1 MNHRTALRVHPGMR
15 LAGVALV
22 LLGTVAEAGA
32 RPIEI
37 GIIDF
42 YGRHRTSA
50 EAARGALTFKEGDSF
65 DLGGSEPPEAF
76 RTTAERLKKLPDVL
90 HVNMSGLVCCDAGR
104 WILYIGIEERGAP
117 ALNFR
122 QAPKGTERLPAD
134 VVAAGDRFMN
144 AFTEAIQ
151 RGDSGEDR
159 SQGHSLSR
167 DPATRAV
174 QEEFPA
180 FARRDAALLRRVLR
194 KSSEPQ
200 HRALA
205 AQVLGYSQDKQ
216 AVVDDLVR
224 AMRDPDEGVRNNSMR
239 ALILFAEAA
248 PVDGKPVARVPAA
261 PFVEFLHSPEWTDRN
276 KSVGALSVLT
286 AARDPEVLA
295 EIRRSAVAPLIEMAQ
310 WKSEGHAEPAVLILA
325 RLAGKTD
332 EAARRL
338 WHEGNLR
345 AVIDAA
351 MACR

>member
-1 MNHRTALRVHPGMR
+1 MNHGPDRRVLPGMW
-15 LAGVALV
+15 LAAVALV

-32 RPIEI
+32 QPIEV

-42 YGRHRTSA
+42 YGRSRTSA
-50 EAARGALTFKEGDSF
+50 DAARGALTFKEGDSF
-65 DLGGSEPPEAF
+65 DLGESGPPEAF

-90 HVNMSGLVCCDAGR
+90 HVNMAPVCCDAGR

-117 ALNFR
+117 ALTFR
-122 QAPKGTERLPAD
+122 RAPMGAERLPAD
-134 VVAAGDRFMN
+134 LVAAGDRFMK
-144 AFTEAIQ
+144 AFMEAVQ

-159 SQGHSLSR
+159 SQGHSLSH

-174 QEEFPA
+174 QEEFPG

-194 KSSEPQ
+194 KSSEPR

-205 AQVLGYSQDKQ
+205 AQVLGYSQDKE

-224 AMRDPDEGVRNNSMR
+224 AMRDPDDGVRNNAMR

-248 PVDGKPVARVPAA
+248 PMDDRPLARVPAA

-286 AARDPEVLA
+286 AARDPVVLA
-295 EIRRSAVAPLIEMAQ
+295 EIRRSALAPLIEMAQ
-310 WKSEGHAEPAVLILA
+310 WKSEGHAKPAFLILA
-325 RLAGKTD
+325 RIAGETD
-332 EAARRL
+332 EAAERL
-338 WHEGNLR
+338 WQEGNRR

-351 MACR
+351 AASR